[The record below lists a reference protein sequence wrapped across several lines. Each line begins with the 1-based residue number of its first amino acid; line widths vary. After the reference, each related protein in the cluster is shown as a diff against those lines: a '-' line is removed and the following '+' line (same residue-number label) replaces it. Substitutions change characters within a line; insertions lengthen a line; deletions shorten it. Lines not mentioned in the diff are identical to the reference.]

1 MTDNRLLFTVKR
13 EVIKLKDISAYK
25 IASELS
31 NIVWSLVIKWPFLPQ
46 KTIGS
51 QWVRSVD
58 SIAANIA
65 EGEGRYFKKD
75 KIKFFYQARGS
86 VYESFHWTDKA
97 RERDLINN
105 KNYEHIISRLKRLPK
120 EINSLISG
128 ASKNLK
134 R

>member
-1 MTDNRLLFTVKR
+1 LTVYRLLVTVKDM
-13 EVIKLKDISAYK
+13 IKLKNIQSYK
-25 IASELS
+25 TASELTK
-31 NIVWSLVIKWPFLPQ
+31 IVWNRVNKWSFLAQ

-51 QWVRSVD
+51 QWIRSVD

-86 VYESFHWTDKA
+86 AYESAHWADRAK
-97 RERDLINN
+97 ERDLISDGEY
-105 KNYEHIISRLKRLPK
+105 KTIMFMLKRLPK